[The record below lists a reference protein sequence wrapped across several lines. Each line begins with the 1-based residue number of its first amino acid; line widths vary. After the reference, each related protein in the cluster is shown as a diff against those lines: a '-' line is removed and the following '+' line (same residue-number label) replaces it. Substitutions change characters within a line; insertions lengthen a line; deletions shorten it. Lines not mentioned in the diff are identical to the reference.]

1 MPKRA
6 PLSSLSPLQRRVV
19 REIIAMVRRDGLAV
33 GAHLRENAVA
43 AAIGISRS
51 PVQTALHWLAET
63 GVLRKDTHKGYFLTQ
78 SPNHW
83 HKLVKDVTA
92 APDDP
97 LYLQLA
103 QARQT
108 NSIAHEVSEAAL
120 MRHFN
125 VARGTLRKVLARI
138 SEEGWAEQRIGH
150 GWHFLP
156 MIDSPD
162 AYEESY
168 FFRQTIEPAGLLSPS
183 FQADP
188 QQLADIQRE
197 QETIAQDGYLSM
209 TAIELFEAN
218 RRFHETLATWS
229 HNRFI
234 AQSVRRVNQL
244 RRLVEYRQA
253 AQRPPRQTQAS
264 EHLQILDAIAAQD
277 AITAAALMRAHLDG
291 ARRSKSQDH
300 GLFK

>member
-1 MPKRA
+1 MPTQ
-6 PLSSLSPLQRRVV
+6 LSLARMSPLQRRVV
-19 REIIAMVRRDGLAV
+19 REIVAMVRRDALAV
-33 GAHLRENAVA
+33 GAHLRENTVA
-43 AAIGISRS
+43 AALGTSRS
-51 PVQTALHWLAET
+51 PVQAGLRWLADM
-63 GVLRKDTHKGYFLTQ
+63 GVLRKDAHRGYFLTQ
-78 SPNHW
+78 DARRWRS
-83 HKLVKDVTA
+83 LVKDFAA

-97 LYLQLA
+97 LYLQIA

-108 NSIAHEVSEAAL
+108 NTIAREISEAAL
-120 MRHFN
+120 MRHFK
-125 VARGTLRKVLARI
+125 VARSTLRKVLARI
-138 SEEGWAEQRIGH
+138 SEEGWAEQRVGH

-168 FFRQTIEPAGLLSPS
+168 FFRQAIEPAGLLSPS
-183 FQADP
+183 FRADP
-188 QQLADIQRE
+188 QQLDYIRRE
-197 QETIAQDGYLSM
+197 QENIAQDGYLSM
-209 TAIELFEAN
+209 TSIELFEAN
-218 RRFHETLATWS
+218 RRFHETLAAWS

-264 EHLQILDAIAAQD
+264 EHLEILHAIAAQD
-277 AITAAALMRAHLDG
+277 AIAAAALMRAHLDG